1 MNRAVVSLNQTV
13 EMGEMIGFVGS
24 TGNST
29 GAHLHFAINIE
40 LWSGYMNPANYL
52 NFK

>member
-1 MNRAVVSLNQTV
+1 
-13 EMGEMIGFVGS
+13 MIGFVGS